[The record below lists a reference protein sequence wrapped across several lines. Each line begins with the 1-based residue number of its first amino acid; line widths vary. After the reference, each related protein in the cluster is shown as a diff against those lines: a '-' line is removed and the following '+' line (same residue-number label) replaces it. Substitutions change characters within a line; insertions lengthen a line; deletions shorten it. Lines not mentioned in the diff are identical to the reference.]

1 MNFFRIQSAFFV
13 IACFFCSALAGAS
26 ERTSLTIGIVQEWNQ
41 FNPVNSSLAS
51 TAALSHF
58 VQRQMV
64 NRDEKGMVIPEVATQ
79 IPTLK
84 NKKVKIQTINGKKK
98 VVAEWEIQSSAVWG
112 DGKPITCEDWKL
124 GWQVGLSENVSA
136 SDRGSYSKIEKME
149 CDAKKPRA
157 AILTY
162 ATDEWTFDR
171 DLPPL
176 LPAHLESAVFE
187 KWKNQKEAYDQNS
200 IFVKEPTNPGLY
212 NGPYLV
218 KEFKLGSHIVFE
230 LNPKFAG
237 PAAKIPRIV
246 VKHIGDTKTLRA
258 NLETKQL
265 DVISSI
271 GFPPDLAMAL
281 ANESANSK
289 LSYKVVF
296 RDSPIFQ
303 GIFFNMEDPVLK
315 DPKVREALAKAIDKE
330 ELSQAFFRG
339 RLKPA
344 HTFIPMTNPAFVQ
357 KKSEFSLSEAKK
369 ILENSGWK
377 VGPSGVRQKNGQN
390 LSVVYR
396 TSAGILVLETIQTYI
411 CSQLKKIGAECSI
424 KNQPPRVLLG
434 DTVSKGDFS
443 MVMFGWPVATDSSLR
458 GQFAS
463 TEIPTKE
470 NSWTGQNSLR
480 WRSATVDRIV
490 KSFDQEWSYKKR
502 LELVREL
509 DREIQRDRPM
519 VPLYHRR
526 EAVVLPSSLQGF
538 ENDFSG
544 TGFSYPER
552 WHFEPILN

>member
-1 MNFFRIQSAFFV
+1 MVFAEDRN
-13 IACFFCSALAGAS
+13 
-26 ERTSLTIGIVQEWNQ
+26 SLTIGIVQEWNQ
-41 FNPVNSSLAS
+41 FNPVNSALSS

-64 NRDEKGMVIPEVATQ
+64 NRDEKGVVIPEVAVE
-79 IPTLK
+79 IPSIK
-84 NKKVKIQTINGKKK
+84 NKKVSLQTFNGRKK
-98 VVAEWEIQSSAVWG
+98 VVAQWAIKKTAVWG
-112 DGKPITCEDWKL
+112 DGQPITCEDWNL
-124 GWQVGLSENVSA
+124 GWQAGLSENVSA
-136 SDRGSYSKIEKME
+136 IDRTSYNKIEKFE
-149 CDAKKPRA
+149 CDKKNPKIAR
-157 AILTY
+157 LTY

-176 LPAHLESAVFE
+176 LPSHLERVVFE

-200 IFVKEPTNPGLY
+200 VFVKDPTNPGLY

-230 LNPKFAG
+230 LNPHFDG
-237 PAAKIPRIV
+237 SPAKIQKII

-258 NLETKQL
+258 NLDTKQI
-265 DVISSI
+265 DVVSSI

-281 ANESANSK
+281 DAESAKSK
-289 LSYKVVF
+289 VGYKVIF

-303 GIFFNMEDPVLK
+303 GLFFNLEDPVLK
-315 DPKVREALAKAIDKE
+315 DPKVREAFAKSIDKH
-330 ELSQAFFRG
+330 ELSQAFFQG

-344 HTFIPMTNPAFVQ
+344 NTFIPMTNPAFEQ
-357 KKSEFSLSEAKK
+357 KKSEFSLGDAKK
-369 ILENSGWK
+369 ILDEAGWK
-377 VGPSGVRQKNGQN
+377 PSPTGVREKNGQK

-396 TSAGILVLETIQTYI
+396 TSAGILVLETIQVYV
-411 CSQLKKIGAECSI
+411 CSQLKKIGAECLI

-480 WRSATVDRIV
+480 WKSSTVDRIV
-490 KSFDQEWSYKKR
+490 KEFDQEWSYQKR
-502 LELVREL
+502 VELVRAL
-509 DREIQRDRPM
+509 DREILKDRPL

-526 EAVVLPSSLQGF
+526 EAVVLPANLQGF

-544 TGFSYPER
+544 TGFGYPEKWR
-552 WHFEPILN
+552 FDSKLN